1 MISDDEFLERVIAGI
16 HTITTTNADVT
27 WNEVING
34 RQFDVVVRF
43 KLGSLRYLVLV
54 EVKNRTRKTG
64 TSDME
69 AFVQKAKDQNA
80 NKAVFVTAAGFQ
92 DGAIKIAKRHG
103 VDLFTVSF
111 DHADCSLPE
120 SPELISMRNGHASRL
135 RKDALQVTIGEPHI
149 INNIE
154 RIALIYA
161 DGTVWDVP
169 SEQSQMAYCCAKTI
183 LSEER
188 TLQDVLQVVAHARP
202 DPDQSQSM
210 RIPLEPHT
218 PVVPPD
224 RFFVP
229 AGVVTAIDVTV
240 AGRQARPPLRPN
252 PDRSKL
258 LLSARGLHQRADWG
272 EQSVWLEPASAWR
285 KACLSRALLL
295 SLPSLALLLFRRHQ
309 GPARAMDSG
318 RKLPERPAGRG
329 HLDARRQVLVLL
341 HSRNRQ
347 EDPEPLAGT
356 VGRLSPTVGGNGA
369 MSELDVFRCIYCGF
383 EKRRERS

>member
-240 AGRQARPPLRPN
+240 AGRQARPLSGPTLIDPSCFSAPVVYTNVLTGESSRFGLSQLPLGGKRVSVGRFYFLYHPLRYYYSDAIKGQLVRWILVESFQNGQLVAVTLMQDVKFSSFYIPVTDKKILN
-252 PDRSKL
+252 RL
-258 LLSARGLHQRADWG
+258 
-272 EQSVWLEPASAWR
+272 
-285 KACLSRALLL
+285 
-295 SLPSLALLLFRRHQ
+295 Q
-309 GPARAMDSG
+309 GR
-318 RKLPERPAGRG
+318 
-329 HLDARRQVLVLL
+329 LDDYRRQ
-341 HSRNRQ
+341 SAATA
-347 EDPEPLAGT
+347 P
-356 VGRLSPTVGGNGA
+356 
-369 MSELDVFRCIYCGF
+369 
-383 EKRRERS
+383 